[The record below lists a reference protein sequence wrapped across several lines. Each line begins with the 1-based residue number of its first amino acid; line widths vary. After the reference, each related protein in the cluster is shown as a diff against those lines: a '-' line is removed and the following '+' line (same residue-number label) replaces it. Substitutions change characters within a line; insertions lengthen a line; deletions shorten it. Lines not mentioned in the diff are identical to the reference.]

1 MSNTLEGELRQAPND
16 AEMEQDLGQNV
27 EKFRVNSKIKKDISK
42 NPNIAIIIGSANELN
57 SPEGKLQI

>member
-1 MSNTLEGELRQAPND
+1 MMSNTLEGELRQAPND
-16 AEMEQDLGQNV
+16 AEMEQDLGKNV

-57 SPEGKLQI
+57 SPEGKL

>member
-1 MSNTLEGELRQAPND
+1 MMSNTLEGELRQAPND
-16 AEMEQDLGQNV
+16 AEMEQDLGKNV

-57 SPEGKLQI
+57 SPEGKF